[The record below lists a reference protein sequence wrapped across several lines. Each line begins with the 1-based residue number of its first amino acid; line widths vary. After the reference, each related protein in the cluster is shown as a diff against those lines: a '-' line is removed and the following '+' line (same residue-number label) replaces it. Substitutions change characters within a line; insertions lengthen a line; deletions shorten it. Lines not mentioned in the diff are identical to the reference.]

1 MLKQLFNSEQILK
14 VFSNKDIWRWG
25 VLREYGTAEN
35 SAKAIADEWKANGYQ
50 LSPLETKMI
59 KRKKIFTPSNLK
71 DHLSIK
77 LIDRYLRRIYKVRQS
92 DRNRVVRQVI
102 SLMKDPSDLV
112 FVKIDIKSCFESINF
127 KRLLEKLKTDM
138 ILAPNCIAILEDVA
152 KQIKLSGNSGL
163 PRGLSISTTLAELY
177 LERLDKKLA
186 ENINII
192 YMTRYVD
199 DIVLVIPSHYH
210 SYIYDE
216 IDSALS
222 ELELARNIEKSNTY
236 RANQINQGLEFLGYL
251 IFSEKNKNNPN
262 IVDVKIAPNKVKKI
276 KTRIALCFL
285 EYKKDRDFKLLK
297 DRLYF
302 LSTLR
307 IVKENKNGSVLAGNA
322 YNYMYAKDFSD
333 LKNIDGFYLSL
344 IGKSRYVFTSTEESE
359 LKMISFYRMAK
370 NKKVMKL
377 TRKKALVIKEA
388 WINAE

>member
-14 VFSNKDIWRWG
+14 VFSNKDIWRWD

-59 KRKKIFTPSNLK
+59 KGKKTFSLSNLK
-71 DHLSIK
+71 DHLAIK
-77 LIDRYLRRIYKVRQS
+77 LVDRYLRRIYKVRQS

-102 SLMKDPSDLV
+102 SLMKDPSDLS
-112 FVKIDIKSCFESINF
+112 FIKTDIKNCFESIVF
-127 KRLLEKLKTDM
+127 TSLIKDLKSDL
-138 ILAPNCIAILEDVA
+138 ILAPNCIAILEDIA
-152 KQIKLSGNSGL
+152 NKAQLSGEIGL

-177 LERLDKKLA
+177 LEKLDRKLA
-186 ENINII
+186 KNTNVI

-199 DIVLVIPSHYH
+199 DIILVIPRDYCN
-210 SYIYDE
+210 YIYED
-216 IDSALS
+216 IDAALS
-222 ELELARNIEKSNTY
+222 ELGLARNIEKSNTY
-236 RANQINQGLEFLGYL
+236 LANQVNQGLEFLGYL
-251 IFSEKNKNNPN
+251 IFSKNNKNKPN
-262 IVDVKIAPNKVKKI
+262 TVDVKIATNKVNKI
-276 KTRIALCFL
+276 KTRIALSFL
-285 EYKKDRDFKLLK
+285 EYKKNLNLKLLK
-297 DRLYF
+297 DRIYF
-302 LSTLR
+302 LSTLCV
-307 IVKENKNGSVLAGNA
+307 VKKNKNGTVLEGNA
-322 YNYMYAKDFSD
+322 YNYMYATDFSD

-344 IGKSRYVFTSTEESE
+344 IEKSRYGFTSTEERE